1 RGMARRRLLALAA
14 AALGAAAAPPGAASC
29 PEAEAEGQQERE
41 HAAMRVQALQTGS
54 ALGGAR
60 GETRTTEMKREAD
73 PAMETRA
80 APEVAREA
88 KQPEGPYTAADA
100 EAFVGGYTVSG
111 HSIAS
116 SAVGGAVVPRVEAFS
131 VAQECMCSCQVT
143 SHALACLGA
152 NDGNAF
158 SALGF
163 KEDGQWVMEQYSING
178 SVNGFQYHAT
188 MRFDAGGPPGGA
200 RHVTGHTLASPGEAS
215 VVTQFRAEHSATGCF
230 QGVGAASCPGLCA
243 SYGLDASQ
251 LVARCGL

>member
-1 RGMARRRLLALAA
+1 RPPARHGPPAPPRPGGGRAGRRRGPA
-14 AALGAAAAPPGAASC
+14 GRGVVPGGGGGGPA
-29 PEAEAEGQQERE
+29 GERE

-60 GETRTTEMKREAD
+60 GETRTT
-73 PAMETRA
+73 
-80 APEVAREA
+80 EVAREA